1 MKLVLLTP
9 KADPTIDLDR
19 ELAAYARM
27 LRPEVP
33 DIEIGHAVIDR
44 GPMRVTTDDDA
55 RAAAPE
61 VVRKV
66 RFLANEGAADAVVID
81 CMAEPGLAEAQRSV
95 RIPVVGPRSAVL
107 AAAGDLPIAF
117 VRDQA
122 AARRA
127 LAEGARV
134 LSPCSTDLT
143 DLAVSLRATPGA
155 RVLDPLPFAFWEA
168 VRRVR
173 LRL

>member
-9 KADPTIDLDR
+9 NADPTLDLGQ
-19 ELAAYARM
+19 ELAAYASM

-44 GPMRVTTDDDA
+44 GPVRIETDDDVL
-55 RAAAPE
+55 AAAPE
-61 VVRKV
+61 VVRKARSLV
-66 RFLANEGAADAVVID
+66 REGADAVIID
-81 CMAEPGLAEAQRSV
+81 CMSEPGLGEAQRSV
-95 RIPVVGPRSAVL
+95 PIPVVGPRSAVL
-107 AAAGDLPIAF
+107 AAAAGGSPVTF
-117 VRDQA
+117 VRDEA

-134 LSPCSTDLT
+134 LSPSSTGLT
-143 DLAVSLRATPGA
+143 GLAASLQATLGV
-155 RVLDPLPFAFWEA
+155 RVLDPLPVALWEA

-173 LRL
+173 VG